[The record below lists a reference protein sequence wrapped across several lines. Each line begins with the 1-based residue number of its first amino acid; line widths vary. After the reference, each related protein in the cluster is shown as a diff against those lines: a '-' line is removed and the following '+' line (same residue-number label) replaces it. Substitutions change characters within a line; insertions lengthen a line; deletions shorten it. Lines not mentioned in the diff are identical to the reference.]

1 MTTTGFG
8 ELGLTWS
15 VPEVAFVPGVSD
27 PVLIFAGGYDVNKS
41 VLGLGTSDSMGR
53 GIYIV
58 NADTGALIFSATPA
72 ATSTSNLRVTGMT
85 DSMPGSVATLDSDGD
100 GKVDRI
106 YVGDT
111 GGNIWRMDL
120 PGTNKSD
127 WSVFKFAS
135 LGSDVTQADDRRFFT
150 QPIVV
155 RTINKQVT
163 RTVVGGNVVYSYQD
177 RPFDAVLIGSG
188 DRNRPSSEATVR
200 NGYFMLRD
208 YDVVPRAANAQA
220 RSPILITDL
229 YDVTSDPLSA
239 QTNTDGILATKAGI
253 TTAKGWVNWLNEPG
267 EKSMGAGVVLQ
278 GKLYFTSF
286 LPQVQSFQ
294 QCTIQS
300 IGAARQY
307 MVDMH
312 YGSSFRYVVD
322 LEGNQTPERYVEVQN
337 KVADDLVVHAGDDA
351 KIRIIGGGVGEEVI
365 LKDEGDGEPE
375 RCTGAGECNQG
386 AEEAEMDMSPKKIY
400 LYEGEAQ

>member
-1 MTTTGFG
+1 
-8 ELGLTWS
+8 
-15 VPEVAFVPGVSD
+15 
-27 PVLIFAGGYDVNKS
+27 
-41 VLGLGTSDSMGR
+41 
-53 GIYIV
+53 
-58 NADTGALIFSATPA
+58 
-72 ATSTSNLRVTGMT
+72 
-85 DSMPGSVATLDSDGD
+85 
-100 GKVDRI
+100 
-106 YVGDT
+106 
-111 GGNIWRMDL
+111 MDL
-120 PGTNKSD
+120 PNATKSD
-127 WSVFKFAS
+127 WRVFKFAS
-135 LGSDVTQADDRRFFT
+135 LGSDSTQTADRRFFT

-155 RTINKQVT
+155 RTINKEVT
-163 RTVVGGNVVYSYQD
+163 RTVVGGNTVYSYQD

-208 YDVVPRAANAQA
+208 YDVMPRAAHAQA
-220 RSPILITDL
+220 RNPILISDL

-239 QTNTDGILATKAGI
+239 QTSPDGILATKAGI

-322 LEGNQTPERYVEVQN
+322 LDGNETPERYVEVQN

-351 KIRIIGGGVGEEVI
+351 KVRIIGGGVGEEVI

>member
-1 MTTTGFG
+1 M
-8 ELGLTWS
+8 
-15 VPEVAFVPGVSD
+15 
-27 PVLIFAGGYDVNKS
+27 
-41 VLGLGTSDSMGR
+41 
-53 GIYIV
+53 
-58 NADTGALIFSATPA
+58 
-72 ATSTSNLRVTGMT
+72 
-85 DSMPGSVATLDSDGD
+85 
-100 GKVDRI
+100 
-106 YVGDT
+106 
-111 GGNIWRMDL
+111 
-120 PGTNKSD
+120 
-127 WSVFKFAS
+127 
-135 LGSDVTQADDRRFFT
+135 
-150 QPIVV
+150 V

-163 RTVVGGNVVYSYQD
+163 ATTTGGNTAYSYQD

-188 DRNRPSSEATVR
+188 DRNRPSSESTVR

-208 YDVVPRAANAQA
+208 YDVIPRAANATA
-220 RSPILITDL
+220 RNPILVSDL
-229 YDVTSDPLSA
+229 YDVTNDPVSV
-239 QTNTDGILATKAGI
+239 QTTAEGTLAVKAGI
-253 TTAKGWVNWLNEPG
+253 TSAKGWVNWLDARG
-267 EKSMGAGVVLQ
+267 EKSLGAGVVLQ

-322 LEGNQTPERYVEVQN
+322 LDGNETPERYVEVQN

-351 KIRIIGGGVGEEVI
+351 KIRILGGGTGEEVI
-365 LKDEGDGEPE
+365 LKDEGNGEPE
-375 RCTGAGECNQG
+375 RCTGSGECAQG